1 MKLLNKLFILTATAI
16 AISSC
21 QGDLLDTKPY
31 DKASSGSMWSNENF
45 CTMGVASI
53 YATLREGYVAK
64 EAYLMEA
71 FSVGATCRDN
81 DYPLLA
87 GTASIG
93 SGIFSDYWKQ
103 HYAGIYRANDAI
115 VHLPDA
121 PISESVKGKLLSEA
135 KVLRAFYYYK
145 LNAVFRGVP
154 YYNTPMELDQ
164 ADKPRESEENIWNF
178 CIQDLTD
185 AINDPNFPDRIA
197 AGKAEWGH
205 VTKSVAYALRGKIYL
220 WTKEWS
226 KAEADF
232 RKVGELGHSLFQDGY
247 KQLFKEANEQSDE
260 AIFSLQCIDNNGST
274 YGNSMSFR
282 YGGRTTFGSCWN
294 TMLGS
299 VDFVETYENIDGSKF
314 NWDEYIP
321 GFSSLDIKD
330 REVFFLRNT
339 DPATVKAQYRE
350 IGFDGT
356 EEALDDMVKKIKA
369 KVDGRLEKLSD
380 KAKALYL
387 PAGNEARIKAAYDSR
402 DPRLAQTVITPYA
415 TYDGSGN
422 SVDHTFTSR
431 WPYYG
436 ADTDYPYDLRTDTQS
451 HLYYLFRKFVAE
463 GSSEMTNREQSP
475 IDLPIIRYATVV
487 IGLAEALNEQGKTDE
502 AIEWL
507 NKVRQRAGVALLNSN
522 TATMVQGQEDMR
534 VRIQNEFRWETV
546 GEGVDFYEELRW
558 KTWKESKFNNADGTA
573 GMKDVWG
580 TNREQSPIDLPI
592 IRYATV
598 VIGLAEALNEQGKT
612 DEAIEWLNKV
622 RQRAGVALLNSNTA
636 TMVQGQEDMRVR
648 IQNEFRWETVGEGV
662 DFYEELRWK
671 TWKESKFNNADGT
684 AGMKD
689 VWGTVTYPYTWG
701 GDQYYVWPIPKHET
715 DMNKSLTQNSGWN

>member
-294 TMLGS
+294 TMLAS

-507 NKVRQRAGVALLNSN
+507 NKVRQRAVL
-522 TATMVQGQEDMR
+522 
-534 VRIQNEFRWETV
+534 
-546 GEGVDFYEELRW
+546 
-558 KTWKESKFNNADGTA
+558 
-573 GMKDVWG
+573 
-580 TNREQSPIDLPI
+580 
-592 IRYATV
+592 
-598 VIGLAEALNEQGKT
+598 
-612 DEAIEWLNKV
+612 
-622 RQRAGVALLNSNTA
+622 
-636 TMVQGQEDMRVR
+636 
-648 IQNEFRWETVGEGV
+648 
-662 DFYEELRWK
+662 
-671 TWKESKFNNADGT
+671 
-684 AGMKD
+684 
-689 VWGTVTYPYTWG
+689 
-701 GDQYYVWPIPKHET
+701 HC
-715 DMNKSLTQNSGWN
+715 

>member
-1 MKLLNKLFILTATAI
+1 M
-16 AISSC
+16 
-21 QGDLLDTKPY
+21 
-31 DKASSGSMWSNENF
+31 
-45 CTMGVASI
+45 
-53 YATLREGYVAK
+53 
-64 EAYLMEA
+64 
-71 FSVGATCRDN
+71 
-81 DYPLLA
+81 
-87 GTASIG
+87 
-93 SGIFSDYWKQ
+93 
-103 HYAGIYRANDAI
+103 
-115 VHLPDA
+115 
-121 PISESVKGKLLSEA
+121 
-135 KVLRAFYYYK
+135 
-145 LNAVFRGVP
+145 
-154 YYNTPMELDQ
+154 
-164 ADKPRESEENIWNF
+164 
-178 CIQDLTD
+178 
-185 AINDPNFPDRIA
+185 
-197 AGKAEWGH
+197 
-205 VTKSVAYALRGKIYL
+205 
-220 WTKEWS
+220 
-226 KAEADF
+226 
-232 RKVGELGHSLFQDGY
+232 GHSLFQDGY

-294 TMLGS
+294 TMFAS

-380 KAKALYL
+380 KAKAFYL

-534 VRIQNEFRWETV
+534 IRIQNEFRWET
-546 GEGVDFYEELRW
+546 
-558 KTWKESKFNNADGTA
+558 A
-573 GMKDVWG
+573 
-580 TNREQSPIDLPI
+580 
-592 IRYATV
+592 
-598 VIGLAEALNEQGKT
+598 
-612 DEAIEWLNKV
+612 
-622 RQRAGVALLNSNTA
+622 
-636 TMVQGQEDMRVR
+636 
-648 IQNEFRWETVGEGV
+648 GEGV